1 MAGIYKGFS
10 NLTRAVQDSS
20 ALSFEPQ
27 LLRIMVKQS
36 QQSNINQE
44 RSAFRGTL
52 LSWAMKDLLGA
63 LIHSIDSRRNMLTC
77 WCAGRDRL
85 SPRHL
90 RRLRGYGL
98 LARPK
103 CAANDDCDSDV
114 EVKSEDADSGDL
126 PPGSSACF
134 VFPSRNIAPSIPTL
148 PAATAPS
155 TVIPPAVTTTAV
167 APIVVTAS
175 PPVVSYPISAVIP
188 WVPFPG
194 PPTVLR
200 LSLRLLLPTPSSLD
214 LMKNASTPSPKV
226 SALVFFWWLSTWART
241 WGPRT
246 SDFPL
251 LCPLPPVFQVPADMP
266 RITRRGRSSATRRA
280 DRTIGAIGF
289 LTTLIEGGDVGVY
302 WTGYVDRYEIN
313 TPPPAT
319 PPGVSRAVFVTLYR
333 DLVINQA
340 YDVAIRRRRNAI
352 APKALT
358 KQRIQNKIERLRAT
372 LRRILSVELNLER
385 YVNRPVTVCEG
396 SIYEVLY
403 GPRISRL
410 RPTKRRRLFD
420 VYWTEK
426 RTLSV
431 TV

>member
-1 MAGIYKGFS
+1 
-10 NLTRAVQDSS
+10 
-20 ALSFEPQ
+20 
-27 LLRIMVKQS
+27 
-36 QQSNINQE
+36 
-44 RSAFRGTL
+44 
-52 LSWAMKDLLGA
+52 
-63 LIHSIDSRRNMLTC
+63 
-77 WCAGRDRL
+77 
-85 SPRHL
+85 
-90 RRLRGYGL
+90 
-98 LARPK
+98 
-103 CAANDDCDSDV
+103 
-114 EVKSEDADSGDL
+114 
-126 PPGSSACF
+126 
-134 VFPSRNIAPSIPTL
+134 
-148 PAATAPS
+148 
-155 TVIPPAVTTTAV
+155 
-167 APIVVTAS
+167 
-175 PPVVSYPISAVIP
+175 
-188 WVPFPG
+188 
-194 PPTVLR
+194 
-200 LSLRLLLPTPSSLD
+200 
-214 LMKNASTPSPKV
+214 
-226 SALVFFWWLSTWART
+226 
-241 WGPRT
+241 
-246 SDFPL
+246 
-251 LCPLPPVFQVPADMP
+251 MP

-410 RPTKRRRLFD
+410 RPTKRRRLF
-420 VYWTEK
+420 
-426 RTLSV
+426 
-431 TV
+431 